1 MKGIFSSFC
10 IVTVIALGGIVVFGQ
25 NYKIKQSTSM
35 QGMDMSSTVYVKGSR
50 KRSESGGMMG
60 MGSDV
65 ATIEQCDLNRTVQ
78 VSDKKKLYYV
88 METHEPSTKPAAT
101 PTKFSVTDK
110 PKKGGTITYTSNITD
125 TGERKQMFG
134 LTARHLKT
142 SMTTT
147 SSPDACSPVNMSM
160 ETDGWYVD
168 LPAFSC
174 PAPIPNNPYSYGGNK
189 AGCQDT
195 VVMKSTGGGKLGFPL
210 ELTQTMHS
218 GNNTFSS
225 TLTTIEFSKAAL
237 DDALFNVP
245 ADYTL
250 ASNSQ
255 DLYGKPDFSA
265 MMGGDQGTTDKNAG
279 PAKLGTPPMAPDD
292 KGGKKPGTIRI
303 GVLTPTVRNSDPIS
317 TPALQSYLV
326 SQLTRGKTEAIA
338 VSSEAEARAVGC
350 DYFLT
355 SDFTKLKQ
363 STAGKIGG
371 MFGGMTGAPTAG
383 KFDAQLDYSLVSLAD
398 GKSVVKAKAAT
409 KTETE
414 VNQAAQATLSIEAQ
428 AVLAAAK

>member
-1 MKGIFSSFC
+1 M
-10 IVTVIALGGIVVFGQ
+10 GG
-25 NYKIKQSTSM
+25 
-35 QGMDMSSTVYVKGSR
+35 
-50 KRSESGGMMG
+50 
-60 MGSDV
+60 DV

-78 VSDKKKLYYV
+78 VSDKKKMYYV
-88 METHEPSTKPAAT
+88 METHEPSTKSAAA
-101 PTKFSVTDK
+101 PSKFSVTDQ

-147 SSPDACSPVNMSM
+147 SSPDACSPIDMSM

-174 PAPIPNNPYSYGGNK
+174 PAPVPNNPYSYGGNK

-195 VVMKSTGGGKLGFPL
+195 VVTKSTGGGKTGFPL
-210 ELTQTMHS
+210 EMTQTMRS
-218 GNNTFSS
+218 GKNNFSS
-225 TLTTIEFSKAAL
+225 TLKTIEFSKAAL

-245 ADYTL
+245 ADYKL

-255 DLYGKPDFSA
+255 DLYGKPDFAA
-265 MMGGDQGTTDKNAG
+265 MAGGQGSTDMDAS
-279 PAKLGTPPMAPDD
+279 PAKLGTPPVAPDD
-292 KGGKKPGTIRI
+292 KGGLGKKPGTIRI
-303 GVLTPTVRNSDPIS
+303 GVLVPTVRNGDPIS
-317 TPALQSYLV
+317 TPELQSYLV
-326 SQLTRGKTEAIA
+326 TQLTKGKTDAIA
-338 VSSEAEARAVGC
+338 VTSEAQARAAGC
-350 DYFLT
+350 DYLLT

-414 VNQAAQATLSIEAQ
+414 VNQAAQSTLAIEAQ